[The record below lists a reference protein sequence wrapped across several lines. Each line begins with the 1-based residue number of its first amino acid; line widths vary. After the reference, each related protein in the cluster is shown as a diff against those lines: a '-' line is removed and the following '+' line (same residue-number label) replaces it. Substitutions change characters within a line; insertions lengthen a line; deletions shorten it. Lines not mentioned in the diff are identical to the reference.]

1 MAREEVVLMS
11 ETLISLQNVGKTYG
25 HVTALSKVS
34 FDIASNSFVVVF
46 GANGAGKST
55 LLKILSQQTRN
66 TTGNVLYSGVST
78 KDLEDD
84 FRAKF
89 GVISHQPF
97 VYENLSAYE
106 NLEFY
111 GRLYGVKNYKERAK
125 ELLKKV
131 DLYNRQGDA
140 VRTFSRGMLQRI
152 SIARALI
159 HSPEI
164 IFLDEPYT
172 GLDSVASITLTNLL
186 KEQLGESKTIIMVT
200 HDLKVG
206 LELATHVVVMNKGK
220 LVYNKQKSEIDV
232 DNFEQE
238 YLELAGYE
246 AKDSIKAEAVK

>member
-1 MAREEVVLMS
+1 MGKE
-11 ETLISLQNVGKTYG
+11 LISLQKVGKKYG
-25 HVTALSKVS
+25 HITALNDVS
-34 FDIASNSFVVVF
+34 FEIESNSFVVIF

-55 LLKILSQQTRN
+55 LLKILSHQTRN
-66 TTGNVLYSGVST
+66 TTGSVLYSGVPLN
-78 KDLEDD
+78 KLDDD

-97 VYENLSAYE
+97 VYENLSALE

-111 GRLYGVKNYKERAK
+111 GRLYGVKNIAEKAK

-131 DLYNRQGDA
+131 DLFHRRDDV

-152 SIARALI
+152 SIARALV
-159 HSPEI
+159 HDPEI

-172 GLDSVASITLTNLL
+172 GLDSVATLTLTNLL
-186 KEQLGESKTIIMVT
+186 KEQLGDNKTIVMVT
-200 HDLKVG
+200 HDLKIG
-206 LELATHVVVMNKGK
+206 LELASNVLVMNKGK

-246 AKDSIKAEAVK
+246 AKHNKVEAS